1 MVIDDQKKAVAD
13 EIRNWGCY
21 AMDERKI
28 LKLLKTLEQSG
39 EPVGAAECAELLGI
53 SVSSLKKEL
62 REVKQLLLEHGCRIQ
77 GKSGLGNGYELLVL
91 DGNKYDNFTKAY
103 LPADEREAEEF

>member
-1 MVIDDQKKAVAD
+1 MVIDDQKKAVTD

-39 EPVGAAECAELLGI
+39 EPVGAAE
-53 SVSSLKKEL
+53 
-62 REVKQLLLEHGCRIQ
+62 
-77 GKSGLGNGYELLVL
+77 
-91 DGNKYDNFTKAY
+91 
-103 LPADEREAEEF
+103 